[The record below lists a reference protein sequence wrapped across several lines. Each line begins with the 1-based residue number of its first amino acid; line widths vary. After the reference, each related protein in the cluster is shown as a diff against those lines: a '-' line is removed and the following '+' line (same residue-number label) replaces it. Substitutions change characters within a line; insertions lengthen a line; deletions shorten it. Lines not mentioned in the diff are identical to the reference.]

1 MDEIMKEILQLARK
15 KMREAG
21 EYDRE
26 AYRQYVEESIDYY
39 LEKGRLTEEDN
50 LDLIQE
56 QLMELHNDVEDKE
69 ADE

>member
-1 MDEIMKEILQLARK
+1 MDQIMQDILQLTRK
-15 KMREAG
+15 KMRESG

-26 AYRQYVEESIDYY
+26 AFRQYIEESIEYY
-39 LEKGRLTEEDN
+39 LEKGRLTDDDN

-56 QLMELHNDVEDKE
+56 QLMELFNDVEDRE

>member
-1 MDEIMKEILQLARK
+1 MDEIMQEVLALARK

-26 AYRQYVEESIDYY
+26 AFRQYVEESIDYY
-39 LEKGRLTEEDN
+39 IEKGRLSEDDN
-50 LDLIQE
+50 LDLLQE
-56 QLMELHNDVEDKE
+56 QLMELHAEVESKE

>member
-1 MDEIMKEILQLARK
+1 MDEIMKEILELARK
-15 KMREAG
+15 KMRESG

-26 AYRQYVEESIDYY
+26 AFRQYIEESIDYY
-39 LEKGRLTEEDN
+39 LEKGRLTEDDN

-56 QLMELHNDVEDKE
+56 QLMELHNDIEDRE

>member
-1 MDEIMKEILQLARK
+1 MDETMKEILELARK
-15 KMREAG
+15 KMRESG

-26 AYRQYVEESIDYY
+26 AFRQYIKESIDYY

-56 QLMELHNDVEDKE
+56 QLMELLNDIEDRE

>member
-1 MDEIMKEILQLARK
+1 MDEIMQDILQLARK
-15 KMREAG
+15 KMRESG

-56 QLMELHNDVEDKE
+56 QLMELHGEVEDKE

>member
-1 MDEIMKEILQLARK
+1 MDEITKEILELARK
-15 KMREAG
+15 KMRESG

-26 AYRQYVEESIDYY
+26 AFRQYVEESIDYY
-39 LEKGRLTEEDN
+39 LEKGRLTQEDN

-56 QLMELHNDVEDKE
+56 QLMELHGAIEDKE

>member
-1 MDEIMKEILQLARK
+1 MDEIMQEILALSRK

-21 EYDRE
+21 EYDRD
-26 AYRQYVEESIDYY
+26 AFRQYVEESIEYY
-39 LEKGRLTEEDN
+39 IEKGRLSEDDN

-56 QLMELHNDVEDKE
+56 QLMELHGEIESRE